1 MAIIK
6 HDSGGR
12 KDAIFL
18 QIDGKL
24 GCFKEGGVP
33 LDSNTAVEG
42 KLHSFSIKPNL
53 NKEKDKVN
61 DVLRLR
67 IVDPADSTAPA
78 VYVNINLTTSRPV
91 LAEGQEREA
100 DDLDTPVKMT
110 MKVLGK
116 LNAADLSQ
124 PISIKP
130 WLMEAG
136 GSAGDFTAESNMTG
150 VKIAQK
156 DGAGRWEGLK
166 EDYGNGETQLPK
178 PPFVMNGTKK
188 IMVDG
193 YPLTDKTVW
202 APLMD
207 DLLDSLAEKT
217 GQKQQESQTAGADEG
232 VDMGEASAAA
242 ERAQRQQG

>member
-6 HDSGGR
+6 HDGGGR

-18 QIDGKL
+18 QIDGKQ
-24 GCFKEGGVP
+24 GRFKGPDGA
-33 LDSNTAVEG
+33 LDANTAVEG
-42 KLHSFSIKPNL
+42 LLHSFSVQQNL
-53 NKEKDKVN
+53 NKEKTTVN

-67 IVDPADSTAPA
+67 IVDPTDPKAQT
-78 VYVNINLTTSRPV
+78 VYVNINLTTARPV
-91 LAEGQEREA
+91 LADGKEREA

-136 GSAGDFTAESNMTG
+136 DSAGDFTAESNMTG
-150 VKIAQK
+150 VKISQK
-156 DGAGRWEGLK
+156 DGAGNWEGLK
-166 EDYGNGETQLPK
+166 EDYGNGVTELPK

-193 YPLTDKTVW
+193 FPLTDKTVW
-202 APLMD
+202 APLME
-207 DLLDSLAEKT
+207 DLLDSVAEKT
-217 GQKQQESQTAGADEG
+217 GQKQQEGQTAGNDDG